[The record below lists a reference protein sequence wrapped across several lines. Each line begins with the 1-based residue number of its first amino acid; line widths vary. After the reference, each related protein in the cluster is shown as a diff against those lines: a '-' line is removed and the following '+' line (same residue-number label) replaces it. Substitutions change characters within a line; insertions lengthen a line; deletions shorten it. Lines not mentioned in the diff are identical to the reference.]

1 MPRLSTNGRAD
12 NLHGIV
18 VFLRLVDAGSLSR
31 AARSFGGSI
40 RASSQGAAVF
50 AEDPCVRRSAA
61 LDQAPAAGRGQE
73 DVRRIRRKS
82 LRAAA

>member
-18 VFLRLVDAGSLSR
+18 VFLRVVDAGSLSR
-31 AARSFGGSI
+31 AARSLGVSP
-40 RASSQGAAVF
+40 SAVS
-50 AEDPCVRRSAA
+50 ATLARR
-61 LDQAPAAGRGQE
+61 QE
-73 DVRRIRRKS
+73 DVRRIRWRP